1 MELIN
6 QFVMDSHFQRK
17 GQNLTQWEF
26 NVTVEIKLMSQTYF
40 SQKPLHQKCHYL
52 SKIVKIMTLGPIL
65 RVPKGF
71 QSLTYHINI

>member
-1 MELIN
+1 
-6 QFVMDSHFQRK
+6 MDSNFQRK
-17 GQNLTQWEF
+17 GQILTQWEF

-40 SQKPLHQKCHYL
+40 SQEPLHRKCHYL

-65 RVPKGF
+65 KFQKGF